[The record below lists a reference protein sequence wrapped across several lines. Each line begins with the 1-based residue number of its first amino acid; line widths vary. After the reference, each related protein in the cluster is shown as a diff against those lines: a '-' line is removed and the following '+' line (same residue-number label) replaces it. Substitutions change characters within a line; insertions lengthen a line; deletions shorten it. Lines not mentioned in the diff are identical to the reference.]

1 MTCNDPN
8 CLSCSYD
15 RRYPNDMQRAL
26 VFDLSNVFKEAISA
40 LVAAHAVLRDNPT
53 MDQNAFNSVLNLAW
67 TNQIQNSQYDQSGLL
82 HVTAALVALVDPAL
96 VTRALSIEEQY
107 ITEEATKEG
116 LPPSEVKAAIN
127 RVHLYIDNLRKAGL
141 NLLSG
146 TSVTDPHY
154 TGVRQ

>member
-1 MTCNDPN
+1 MTCKDPN

-15 RRYPNDMQRAL
+15 RRYPNDLQRAL

-40 LVAAHAVLRDNPT
+40 MVAAHAVLRDNP
-53 MDQNAFNSVLNLAW
+53 MIGQNAFNDVLNLAW

-107 ITEEATKEG
+107 ITEAAMKEG
-116 LPPSEVKAAIN
+116 LPPTDTKAAVDQV
-127 RVHLYIDNLRKAGL
+127 RLYIDNLRKAGL

>member
-40 LVAAHAVLRDNPT
+40 MVAAHAVLRDNPT
-53 MDQNAFNSVLNLAW
+53 MGKNAFNDVLNLAW

-96 VTRALSIEEQY
+96 VTRALSIEEQF
-107 ITEEATKEG
+107 IWEAATKEG
-116 LPPSEVKAAIN
+116 LDVLETTAAVDQI
-127 RVHLYIDNLRKAGL
+127 HLYVDNLRKAGL